1 MLCPMLI
8 KGHQANWIAEH
19 PKNFECVKDC
29 AWLVMNEAH
38 GKKWGVCAM
47 TFAACNIKDGL
58 SSMVNFKNLSVTPGE
73 QSPGNDKTTS

>member
-19 PKNFECVKDC
+19 PRNFECVKDC
-29 AWLVMNEAH
+29 AWLMMNETHDTRFGICAVAH
-38 GKKWGVCAM
+38 IAGHM
-47 TFAACNIKDGL
+47 EPDQP
-58 SSMVNFKNLSVTPGE
+58 SMVNFKRLSVTPGE